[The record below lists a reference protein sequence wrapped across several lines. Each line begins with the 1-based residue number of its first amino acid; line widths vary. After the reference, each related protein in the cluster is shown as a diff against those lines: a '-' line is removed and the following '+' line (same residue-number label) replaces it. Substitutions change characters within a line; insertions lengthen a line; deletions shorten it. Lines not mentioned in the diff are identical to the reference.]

1 MTFVINSD
9 IIIDYTLK
17 NDMKTFKQFETN
29 QKILIIVDALNL
41 AFRYKHSGARNFAE
55 DYVRTVESLAKS
67 YRAQQVIIAADQGS
81 SSYRK
86 AIYPN
91 YKQNR
96 KDKFDQQ
103 SEAEKL
109 EFELFFED
117 FTATLELLAESY
129 PVLRFQGVEADD
141 IAAYIVSKKR
151 RLKVDE
157 IWLMSSDKDWDLL
170 IKPGVGRF
178 SYVTR
183 KETTWESW
191 SDQYSFE
198 PEQYI
203 HVKCLMGDSGD
214 NVPGVPGIGPKRA
227 QQLVEEYGTTWDII
241 NSIPISGKYKY
252 IEALNQSK
260 EQLELNY
267 QLMDLVTYC
276 QDAIGT
282 ENCKQI
288 DEILTKCLIN
298 H

>member
-1 MTFVINSD
+1 
-9 IIIDYTLK
+9 
-17 NDMKTFKQFETN
+17 MKPFTEFETTE
-29 QKILIIVDALNL
+29 KTLMVVDALNL
-41 AFRYKHSGARNFAE
+41 AFRYKHSGARDFAE
-55 DYVRTVESLAKS
+55 DYLRTVESLKKS
-67 YRAQQVIIAADQGS
+67 YKAKWVIIAADQGS

-86 AIYPN
+86 SIYPL

-96 KDKFDQQ
+96 KDKYEQQ
-103 SEAEKL
+103 SEAERL

-117 FTATLELLAESY
+117 FTKTLELLSEHY

-151 RLKVDE
+151 RLGVDE

-183 KETTWESW
+183 KEVTWDNW
-191 SDQYSFE
+191 NDHYAFE

-203 HVKCLMGDSGD
+203 SVKCLMGDSGD
-214 NVPGVPGIGPKRA
+214 NVPGIAGVGPKRA

-241 NSIPISGKYKY
+241 NSIPLHGRYKY
-252 IEALNQSK
+252 IAEINENKQ
-260 EQLELNY
+260 QLELNY

-276 QDAIGT
+276 CDAIGSD
-282 ENCKQI
+282 NCKQI
-288 DEILTKCLIN
+288 DKTLELTIR
-298 H
+298 

>member
-1 MTFVINSD
+1 
-9 IIIDYTLK
+9 
-17 NDMKTFKQFETN
+17 MKTFKQFEQTE
-29 QKILIIVDALNL
+29 KTLMIIDALNL
-41 AFRYKHSGARNFAE
+41 AFRYKHSKARDFAE
-55 DYVRTVESLAKS
+55 DYLRTVESLAKS
-67 YRAQQVIIAADQGS
+67 YKAQHIIIATDQGS

-86 AIYPN
+86 AIYPD

-96 KDKFDQQ
+96 KDKYDQQ
-103 SEAEKL
+103 TEAEKL

-117 FTATLELLAESY
+117 FAKTIELIGEKY

-151 RLKVDE
+151 KLPIDQ

-170 IKPGVGRF
+170 IKPGVSRF

-183 KETTWESW
+183 KETTWENW
-191 SDQYSFE
+191 SDHYTFE
-198 PEQYI
+198 PEQYV

-214 NVPGVPGIGPKRA
+214 NVPGVAGVGPKRA

-241 NSIPISGKYKY
+241 NSIPINGRYKY
-252 IEALNQSK
+252 IEAINQSK
-260 EQLELNY
+260 QQLELNY

-276 QDAIGT
+276 SDAIGT

-288 DEILTKCLIN
+288 DEILELCLN
-298 H
+298 QKK